1 MKMVLN
7 LYTVHPKVKD
17 CMVTDT
23 EISVTSGIIYNEN
36 YTYAPP
42 VNNVQQTIT
51 NRQQR
56 IFKVPIQET
65 ETPTTTTVATTTP
78 FDSVQEIE
86 DLTSRTEVNVTTR
99 NAITTGTNDTT
110 TTSTGL
116 RNQIETTTTTSIL
129 SDVIE
134 QEHDTRVYAVNYN
147 VLTFRDG
154 LAGLRF

>member
-1 MKMVLN
+1 M
-7 LYTVHPKVKD
+7 
-17 CMVTDT
+17 
-23 EISVTSGIIYNEN
+23 
-36 YTYAPP
+36 
-42 VNNVQQTIT
+42 
-51 NRQQR
+51 
-56 IFKVPIQET
+56 
-65 ETPTTTTVATTTP
+65 
-78 FDSVQEIE
+78 
-86 DLTSRTEVNVTTR
+86 NVTTR